1 MNNNGFGSSPIRTYK
16 KQSGPNGL
24 RTVLVLLMTAV
35 IIAAVVIFVMSMT
48 GTGMFADKK
57 GGGPA
62 VTTTEDAPETTP
74 PESTTPE
81 QSTTPGDIVDPNG
94 VRYTFIKK
102 TSAAIGK
109 GDLLLINTDNLYKF
123 TEEDML
129 EEIYKVSPYFEVND
143 SGFELKY
150 STVAQLKLLAEGYYN
165 EVSGAYKLLL
175 MDAYRTF
182 DKQNGY
188 HQSNPNGAV
197 PAGASDYHSGA
208 TINLK
213 SWNTQEGKVQAL
225 STDNGS
231 GWLKQHA
238 YEYGFIFRSP
248 ASKESIVG
256 FSIDWQ
262 LRYVGVPHAEY
273 MFINNLCLEE
283 YLTKLSTDHRFS
295 TDGSNALTIECV
307 DGNTYQVYYV
317 EGTTEEGV
325 DINVA
330 VPSNRRYTI
339 SGDNI
344 TGFIV
349 TVVVEEAVAN

>member
-16 KQSGPNGL
+16 KQNQPNGL
-24 RTVLVLLMTAV
+24 RTALVLLMTAV
-35 IIAAVVIFVMSMT
+35 IIAAVVIFIMSLT

-57 GGGPA
+57 GGDPQTPPTQS
-62 VTTTEDAPETTP
+62 TTGTEQP
-74 PESTTPE
+74 PESSTPE
-81 QSTTPGDIVDPNG
+81 QSTTDPLPTDPNG
-94 VRYTFIKK
+94 IKYTFIKK
-102 TSAAIGK
+102 TPADIGK
-109 GDLLLINTDNLYKF
+109 GDLLLINTANLYKF

-129 EEIYKVSPYFEVND
+129 DKIYKVSPYFEVND
-143 SGFELKY
+143 SGFELKF
-150 STVAQLKLLAEGYYN
+150 STVAQLKLLAEGFYN
-165 EVSGAYKLLL
+165 EVSGSHKLLI

-188 HQSNPNGAV
+188 HESNPNGAV

-208 TINLK
+208 TVNLK
-213 SWNTQEGKVQAL
+213 SWDTQNGKVQAL
-225 STDNGS
+225 SSENGS

-256 FSIDWQ
+256 FNIDWQ
-262 LRYVGVPHAEY
+262 IRYVGVPHAEY

-283 YLTKLSTDHRFS
+283 YLAKVQTEHRFS
-295 TDGSNALTIECV
+295 ADGSTHLTLECI
-307 DGNTYQVYYV
+307 DGNTYHVYYV

-325 DINVA
+325 QINVP

-339 SGDNI
+339 SGDNV

-349 TVVVEEAVAN
+349 TVTVEEAQG

>member
-16 KQSGPNGL
+16 KQNQPNGL
-24 RTVLVLLMTAV
+24 RTALVLLMTVV
-35 IIAAVVIFVMSMT
+35 IIAAVVIFIMSLT

-57 GGGPA
+57 GSTPPA
-62 VTTTEDAPETTP
+62 QSNGESSSELTP
-74 PESTTPE
+74 PESSTPE
-81 QSTTPGDIVDPNG
+81 QSSSDPIPVDPNG
-94 VRYTFIKK
+94 IKYTFVRKNP
-102 TSAAIGK
+102 ADIGK
-109 GDLLLINTDNLYKF
+109 GDLLLINTANLYKF

-129 EEIYKVSPYFEVND
+129 ENIYKVSPYFEVND
-143 SGFELKY
+143 SGFELKF
-150 STVAQLKLLAEGYYN
+150 STVTQLKLLAEGFYN
-165 EVSGAYKLLL
+165 EVGGSHKLLI

-188 HQSNPNGAV
+188 HESNPNGAV

-213 SWNTQEGKVQAL
+213 TWNTKDAKVQAL
-225 STDNGS
+225 SSENGS

-256 FSIDWQ
+256 FNIDWQ
-262 LRYVGVPHAEY
+262 IRYVGVPHAEY

-283 YLTKLSTDHRFS
+283 YLTKLTADHRFS
-295 TDGSNALTIECV
+295 SDGSTHLTVECI
-307 DGNTYQVYYV
+307 DGNTYQIYYV
-317 EGTTEEGV
+317 EGTTEEGAQM
-325 DINVA
+325 NVP
-330 VPSNRRYTI
+330 VPSNRRFTI
-339 SGDNI
+339 SGDNV

-349 TVVVEEAVAN
+349 TVVVEEAQG